1 MGLWQ
6 EMQEK
11 MASLLIYNSEI
22 VGIRSMELDL
32 LYGLQLRPLASF
44 VFIAAQFSFF

>member
-22 VGIRSMELDL
+22 ELDL

-44 VFIAAQFSFF
+44 VFIAARFSFF